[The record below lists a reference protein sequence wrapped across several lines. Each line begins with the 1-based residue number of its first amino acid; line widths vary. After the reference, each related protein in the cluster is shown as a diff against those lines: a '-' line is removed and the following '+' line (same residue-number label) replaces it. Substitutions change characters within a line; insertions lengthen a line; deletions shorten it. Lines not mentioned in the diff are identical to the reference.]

1 MTAKIQSIPV
11 NLLDEDFDPDNLH
24 PADLEQIIIAAYD
37 EYPNVS
43 GRYRK
48 KYREKYN
55 ELVNLL
61 GEKRGERLYNYL
73 K

>member
-1 MTAKIQSIPV
+1 MTAKLQVSA
-11 NLLDEDFDPDNLH
+11 NNFLEDFEPENMH
-24 PADLEQIIIAAYD
+24 PADIEQLLIAAYD
-37 EYPNVS
+37 EYENVS

-61 GEKRGERLYNYL
+61 GEKRGEKLYNYL